1 MCVGVAASD
10 EAISKR
16 TGILVR
22 GLPLQQE
29 LFRYQVVGQSR
40 A

>member
-29 LFRYQVVGQSR
+29 LLRYQVVG
-40 A
+40 